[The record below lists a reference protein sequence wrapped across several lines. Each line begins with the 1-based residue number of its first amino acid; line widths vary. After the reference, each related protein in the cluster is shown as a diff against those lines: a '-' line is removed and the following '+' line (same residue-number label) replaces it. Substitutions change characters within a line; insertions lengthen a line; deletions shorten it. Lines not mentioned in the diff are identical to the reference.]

1 MDRCHYLT
9 VDGQDVICAA
19 VNPPVIL
26 GDIMGYSGFT
36 CSVCKQKFDELKK
49 KQDRDRKREIED
61 FYNFIMSKK

>member
-36 CSVCKQKFDELKK
+36 CSICKQKNNELNE
-49 KQDRDRKREIED
+49 KQCDSRKI
-61 FYNFIMSKK
+61 NNK

>member
-1 MDRCHYLT
+1 MERCHYLT

-36 CSVCKQKFDELKK
+36 CSICKQKINELNE
-49 KQDRDRKREIED
+49 KQDDVRK
-61 FYNFIMSKK
+61 NK

>member
-49 KQDRDRKREIED
+49 KRDRDRKREIED